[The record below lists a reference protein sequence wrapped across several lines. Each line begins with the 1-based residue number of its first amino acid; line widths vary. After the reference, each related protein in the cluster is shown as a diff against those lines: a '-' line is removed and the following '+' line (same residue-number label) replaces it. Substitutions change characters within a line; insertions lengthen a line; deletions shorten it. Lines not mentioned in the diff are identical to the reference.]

1 MFVFAIDSLGDGMD
15 MAGLLALVRG
25 VSFDTSTWS
34 GVLAGLR
41 IRVRVCPVQELE
53 SVGFME
59 R

>member
-1 MFVFAIDSLGDGMD
+1 
-15 MAGLLALVRG
+15 MAGLLTLVRG
-25 VSFDTSTWS
+25 VSFDTSTLS
-34 GVLAGLR
+34 GASAGLR